1 MPPPPN
7 DILWLSYLQYHIYL
21 YIYNIK
27 YICKLDQH
35 FSFNDFLLNNFFMLN
50 PDLLYHI
57 LVRDRKI
64 LNNTQE
70 NLWQQMSW
78 PVQTKFMYADRADP
92 RYDMNTI

>member
-1 MPPPPN
+1 M
-7 DILWLSYLQYHIYL
+7 IYYDNL
-21 YIYNIK
+21 IYNII
-27 YICKLDQH
+27 YICIYTISNIFVYIYILDQH